1 MVSSDQ
7 KVVDSY
13 NARYDHVKMKWED
26 IGDLE
31 LDENGEPKW
40 AGYRTDLR
48 RTGGTDKSRFTA
60 CSLQPQGSR
69 WAASPIAR
77 ATGNR

>member
-1 MVSSDQ
+1 MIKLKESQLRSQYGASARWFSPDQ

-13 NARYDHVKMKWED
+13 NAWYDHVKMKWE

-40 AGYRTDLR
+40 AGYH
-48 RTGGTDKSRFTA
+48 A
-60 CSLQPQGSR
+60 IC
-69 WAASPIAR
+69 AER
-77 ATGNR
+77 AG